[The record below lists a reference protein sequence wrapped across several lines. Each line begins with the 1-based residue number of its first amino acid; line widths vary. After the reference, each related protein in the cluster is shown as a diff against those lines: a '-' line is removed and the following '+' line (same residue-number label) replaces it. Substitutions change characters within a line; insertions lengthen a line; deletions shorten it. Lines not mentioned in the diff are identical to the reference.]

1 MWYASAKK
9 LVCRFKKN
17 SKCFHKKNLLG
28 KQVRKSESFSK
39 MRNSKGICCCA
50 ADKLES
56 ESDTSHRVFL

>member
-1 MWYASAKK
+1 MQIQKK
-9 LVCRFKKN
+9 FKVF
-17 SKCFHKKNLLG
+17 SQKNLLG

-39 MRNSKGICCCA
+39 MRNSKGTCCCA